1 MITWICQGCGGF
13 KDRFPELRG
22 GCGNNLA
29 CPFCMG
35 YEFAYEEWT
44 IIRIQDDL
52 YSRSR
57 KIKRSKPSSEA
68 ESHMLKEQFQ
78 SVKAE
83 YLELSRER
91 WEIVNSRKEE
101 MGLELEDFTDLMKQD
116 ESIIDRCL

>member
-1 MITWICQGCGGF
+1 
-13 KDRFPELRG
+13 
-22 GCGNNLA
+22 
-29 CPFCMG
+29 MG

-57 KIKRSKPSSEA
+57 KIKRPKPSSEA

-91 WEIVNSRKEE
+91 WELVNLRKEE